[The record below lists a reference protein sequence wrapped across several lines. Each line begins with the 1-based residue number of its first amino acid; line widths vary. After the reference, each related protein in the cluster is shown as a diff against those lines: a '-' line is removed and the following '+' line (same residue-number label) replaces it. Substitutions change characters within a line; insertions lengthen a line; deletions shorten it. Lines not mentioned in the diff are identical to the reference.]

1 MEGLTE
7 LFKKYN
13 TSLVLSFSD
22 DYVFILGLNGGF
34 FNLETYSSTVKFD
47 NIKKDFES
55 IFLVQDIV
63 KELHHHHL
71 L

>member
-13 TSLVLSFSD
+13 TQLWLSFSG
-22 DYVFILGLNGGF
+22 DYIFILGFNGGF
-34 FNLETYSSTVKFD
+34 FNLETYASTVKFD
-47 NIKKDFES
+47 DIKKDFES
-55 IFLVQDIV
+55 IFLVRDIV